1 MPGQPINVASIN
13 LADEGGSMRKKRLF
27 AFSLI
32 IALSASFVTLQINP
46 ARIAWA
52 QDPKVKQ
59 DGFITG
65 CSETV
70 IDALDECIQERFSKA
85 DMLFGYDRV
94 TPQTLHVNYF
104 MAETRSEREA
114 IAELEKGGWQ
124 VAFYLV
130 GRRVLGPKPN
140 LAELRLSFPGQYP
153 SIINGPLAITAP
165 SNFEEREPNSARD
178 SSTRSSAI
186 LRNMLNL
193 EKMIEQF
200 ELPEPMSIWDDAQKA
215 MLEFEKRDQY
225 DFSSGKWSIAARP
238 IRAKEACLKCHTG
251 DPATTRGLPRGVYLD
266 GLTAPKLAPPKVG
279 GALGVAMYAYARNQ
293 KGASTL
299 IR

>member
-1 MPGQPINVASIN
+1 
-13 LADEGGSMRKKRLF
+13 MRKKRLF

-32 IALSASFVTLQINP
+32 IALSASFLTLQINP
-46 ARIAWA
+46 ARIASA

-70 IDALDECIQERFSKA
+70 IDALDERIQERFSKA
-85 DMLFGYDRV
+85 EMFFGYDRV
-94 TPQTLHVNYF
+94 TPPTLHVNYF
-104 MAETRSEREA
+104 VAETRSEREA
-114 IAELEKGGWQ
+114 ISELEKGGWQ

-140 LAELRLSFPGQYP
+140 FTELSLLFPGQYP
-153 SIINGPLAITAP
+153 SVINGPLAITAP
-165 SNFEEREPNSARD
+165 SRFEEREPDSASD
-178 SSTRSSAI
+178 SRTRSSAI
-186 LRNMLNL
+186 LRNIPNVAN
-193 EKMIEQF
+193 MIEQF
-200 ELPEPMSIWDDAQKA
+200 ELPEPMSMWDDAQKA

-238 IRAKEACLKCHTG
+238 IRAKESCLKCHTG
-251 DPATTRGLPRGVYLD
+251 DPATPPGVSRNVNPF
-266 GLTAPKLAPPKVG
+266 THNAPKLAPPKVG
-279 GALGVAMYAYARNQ
+279 DALGVAMYAYARKQ
-293 KGASTL
+293 KGASAL